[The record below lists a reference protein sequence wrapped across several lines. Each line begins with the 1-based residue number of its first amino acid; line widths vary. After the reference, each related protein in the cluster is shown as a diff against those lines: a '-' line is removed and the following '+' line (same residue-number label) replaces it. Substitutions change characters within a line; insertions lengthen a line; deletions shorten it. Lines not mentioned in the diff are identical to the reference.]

1 MKSDVFSIGASL
13 FMIHMQSPPFRK
25 AVVTD
30 PYYKR
35 LASHMKEHFWK
46 IFKNVSFN
54 AQFRELM
61 ERMLAKYPS

>member
-1 MKSDVFSIGASL
+1 
-13 FMIHMQSPPFRK
+13 MIHMQSPPFRK